1 MPPSLRKPLL
11 VLVGA
16 ALGAG
21 LTVGHTVFADR
32 EESASPTEELP
43 LEQLRTFTDVFSR
56 IKENYVEEVSDEQ
69 LLNYAI
75 EGMLN
80 GLDPHS
86 AYLDPDEFQEL
97 KIGTEGE
104 FGGLGIE
111 VTMEDGFVKVVA
123 PIDDTPAQRAG
134 VQAGDV
140 IVRLDDQPVKGMGL
154 NEAVQTMRGE
164 PGTEIQLTIVRDGR
178 EQPLEVAIERA
189 IIEVESV
196 NARMLEPGYGYLRVS
211 HFQSNTQSALDS
223 ALGDLADQ
231 TENGLNGLVLDL
243 RNNPGGVLSAAVS
256 VSDSFLNDGLIVY
269 TDGRVNDSQLRYS
282 ARPGD
287 AINGAPMVVLVN
299 EGSASASEIVAGALQ
314 DHQRAIVVG
323 KQTFGKGSVQTIQDL
338 SDGGALKLTTA
349 RYFTPD
355 GRSIQASGIEPD
367 ISTGSYELTAK
378 ADNGVGPLSEADLSR
393 HLMNPN
399 GGSQQGSGES
409 GDAPGD
415 GGGAQDGSN
424 GAQGGTN
431 ADQSGNSDSQ
441 GNQGSG
447 SEDITA
453 QDYDL
458 NVALSL
464 LKGLHILQP
473 PQQEQ

>member
-1 MPPSLRKPLL
+1 MPPSLRKSLL

-16 ALGAG
+16 ALGIG
-21 LTVGHTVFADR
+21 LTLGHSVFADR
-32 EESASPTEELP
+32 EQAASPTEELP

-56 IKENYVEEVSDEQ
+56 IKESYVEEVSDEQ

-111 VTMEDGFVKVVA
+111 VTMEDGFVRVVA
-123 PIDDTPAQRAG
+123 PIDDTPAERAG
-134 VQAGDV
+134 VQSGDL
-140 IVRLDDQPVKGMGL
+140 IVRLDDQPVKGMSL

-164 PGTEIQLTIVRDGR
+164 PGTEIQLTIVRDSR
-178 EQPLEVAIERA
+178 EQPLQVTIERA
-189 IIEVESV
+189 TIEVESV
-196 NARMLEPGYGYLRVS
+196 SARMLEPGYGYVRVS

-223 ALGDLADQ
+223 AISELGNQSDND
-231 TENGLNGLVLDL
+231 LNGLVLDL

-256 VSDSFLNDGLIVY
+256 VSDSFLDEGLIVY
-269 TDGRVNDSQLRYS
+269 TDGRVDDAQLRYS

-287 AINGAPMVVLVN
+287 AIEGAPMVVLVN

-314 DHQRAIVVG
+314 DHQRALIVG

-355 GRSIQASGIEPD
+355 GRSIQASGIVPD
-367 ISTGSYELTAK
+367 IRTGSYEITAK

-393 HLMNPN
+393 HLLNPN
-399 GGSQQGSGES
+399 GQSGPQGDGESPQQGGTSQ
-409 GDAPGD
+409 PD
-415 GGGAQDGSN
+415 GSSQQDGS
-424 GAQGGTN
+424 
-431 ADQSGNSDSQ
+431 SQ
-441 GNQGSG
+441 PDGSG
-447 SEDITA
+447 QGDN
-453 QDYDL
+453 QDGGQQQAMAVDDYEL
-458 NVALSL
+458 YVALSL
-464 LKGLHILQP
+464 LKGLSILQP
-473 PQQEQ
+473 PQQQ